1 LDHLLERGL
10 RAFETWL
17 ARSGSCPL
25 SIRLYDSVIAPTR
38 LTQFLQATLSH
49 FGRLEHLELRLLP
62 LRHTTEYQLPVL
74 RSLALWR
81 FQDIDVDPTPL
92 TAFADA
98 PNLRSVTLVNLYD
111 SSQQIILPWSQ
122 LTELVLWNTS
132 SHAGAAILNQAVN
145 LVHCRL
151 DHIFSEDDQLFTIG
165 PLTRLESLEIDR
177 SSMDMLPWLTLPALR
192 SVKIPHDGW
201 VDDLGCFDHLSECIA
216 RSGCSVQKLH
226 IIEGRKSR
234 RSLTLGEY
242 REKFPSI
249 PTVLLDEE

>member
-98 PNLRSVTLVNLYD
+98 PNLRSVTLVNLFD
-111 SSQQIILPWSQ
+111 SSQQIMLPWSQ
-122 LTELVLWNTS
+122 LTELVLLNTS

-145 LVHCRL
+145 LVHCTL
-151 DHIFSEDDQLFTIG
+151 HPTIHGEAQLSSIS
-165 PLTRLESLEIDR
+165 PLTRLESLKINA
-177 SSMDMLPWLTLPALR
+177 SSTHMLPWLTLPALR
-192 SVKIPHDGW
+192 SVEITHGGE
-201 VDDLGCFDHLSECIA
+201 VGCLDRLLACIA
-216 RSGCSVQKLH
+216 RSGCSLQELH
-226 IIEGRKSR
+226 IVTDG
-234 RSLTLGEY
+234 SLTLDMC
-242 REKFPSI
+242 RAKFPSI
-249 PTVLLDEE
+249 PTILLDEEQYIEE